1 MRFHRAVPARSAKRD
16 SLIAM
21 DENGNCITGGLHEN
35 TKLAVLLVTID
46 KHVAFRLQSRTV
58 AIDRHT

>member
-1 MRFHRAVPARSAKRD
+1 MRFHRAVPARLAKRN
-16 SLIAM
+16 SLIAV

-35 TKLAVLLVTID
+35 TKLAVLLVTD